1 MFVTS
6 AILLYIAVSLL
17 ARMRPNIHIPPAE
30 PESVVISRP
39 SEEVDVAGVGRRG
52 QVRSRSPDREQE
64 HDVLHRI
71 PLSFP
76 ED

>member
-6 AILLYIAVSLL
+6 AVLLYIAVSLL
-17 ARMRPNIHIPPAE
+17 ARVRPNIHILPAE
-30 PESVVISRP
+30 PESIIISRP
-39 SEEVDVAGVGRRG
+39 SEEIEVAGVGRRG
-52 QVRSRSPDREQE
+52 QVRGRSPDREYE

-71 PLSFP
+71 PPSFP

>member
-1 MFVTS
+1 MFITS

-30 PESVVISRP
+30 PESIIISPP
-39 SEEVDVAGVGRRG
+39 SEEVEVAGIGRRG
-52 QVRSRSPDREQE
+52 QVRSRSPDREHE

-71 PLSFP
+71 QLSFP

>member
-30 PESVVISRP
+30 PESVIISRP
-39 SEEVDVAGVGRRG
+39 SEEVEVAVGRRG
-52 QVRSRSPDREQE
+52 QVRSRSPDREHE

-71 PLSFP
+71 SLSFP